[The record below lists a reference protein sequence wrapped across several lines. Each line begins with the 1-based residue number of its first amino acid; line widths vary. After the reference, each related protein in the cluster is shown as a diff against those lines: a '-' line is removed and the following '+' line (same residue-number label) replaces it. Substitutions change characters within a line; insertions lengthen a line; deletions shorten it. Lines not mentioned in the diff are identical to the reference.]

1 MANPIKEVVNE
12 LVQPYLEDNGFELVD
27 IEYTKEGKNRYL
39 RVFVDKDEGIDIEDC
54 SLISEYLSKKLDEA
68 DPIREAYFLEVS
80 SPGAERPLKAPKDYM
95 KAIGKNVY
103 ITTYE
108 PVEGHKEFEGELV
121 EYNEEELIVRI
132 QKKEFKIPTA
142 KVANA
147 RRAVIF

>member
-12 LVQPYLEDNGFELVD
+12 LVQPYLKDNGFELVD

-80 SPGAERPLKAPKDYM
+80 SPGAERPLKAPKDYK

-108 PVEGHKEFEGELV
+108 PVDGHKEFEGELV
-121 EYNEEELIVRI
+121 EYNEEELVVRVM
-132 QKKEFKIPTA
+132 KMEFRIPTA
-142 KVANA
+142 KIANA